1 MKKKKTIKEYKIYYS
16 LFWLVRKKFPLILF
30 AGYSVE
36 KPNTQGK
43 GVRKEKRKNMKFY
56 WQNYIVNSLSLPS
69 KYFWFLKFQV
79 SVIGP

>member
-56 WQNYIVNSLSLPS
+56 
-69 KYFWFLKFQV
+69 
-79 SVIGP
+79 

>member
-1 MKKKKTIKEYKIYYS
+1 MKKKKTIKEYITYYS

-43 GVRKEKRKNMKFY
+43 GVRKEKMKEY
-56 WQNYIVNSLSLPS
+56 EILLTKLYRQ
-69 KYFWFLKFQV
+69 FLKF
-79 SVIGP
+79 I